1 MLKHRDTETGF
12 PDLWGLRGY
21 WGACFERDPN
31 INEYGVPVDDWD
43 ELGQDQQRDIAHEHG
58 DDWHGQPAPA
68 PDDDDG
74 GSSQSATP
82 KTSTSPSMPNFKTDA
97 EREDWLADQRQRQW
111 DEQER
116 ERKQNVDKGRKDW
129 EEQVRKREER
139 LREEGRHDDADR
151 LRDEREAQREQ
162 WDQEHAASQDAG
174 DQARRDYI
182 DLPSIDRD
190 TRIQQYQDADTNP
203 ERRKMREALADIH
216 SQSAAADIEH
226 QLWYNWAWE
235 DAPPPPSA
243 GRIAAATG
251 PNAIPLFSE
260 SLDPMEKLG
269 WETGEEYLERVDA
282 VQAWRDQLS
291 NERAL
296 RESRG
301 EQQFPGESD
310 VDFQVRR
317 AAMRRGAPEA
327 SQSALGYAL
336 EQLNAQGLGPAEYA
350 AALERLSRDPW
361 FHGIAY
367 EQERDWLAGKAG
379 FYRTVGDAI
388 AIGQTGMGED
398 LDAAIEALE
407 RLSAQPAITPQQ
419 LEYLE
424 RVINSHERAGESV
437 TAARESAIEAW
448 EGKVLGNIDTFGDPD
463 ARARARA
470 VLDDGALTGEERRD
484 ALVKI
489 QDQAW
494 EGQVLGNI
502 NTFGDPDA
510 RARARAVLDDGAL
523 TGEER
528 RDALVKIQDQAWE
541 GQVLGNIN
549 TFGDPDAK
557 ARARAVLDD
566 EALTGEERWDA
577 LAKIESQAWEGRVL
591 GNIDAFGSPEAQARA
606 EAVLADGALTG
617 QERRDALAKIEAQ
630 AGEGKVLGNINA
642 FGDPDAKA
650 RAQAVLDDEALTGEE
665 RWDALAKIESQA
677 WEGAVLGNI
686 NTFGS
691 PEAQAQAQAVLA
703 DGALTGQERRDA
715 LAKIESQ
722 AWEYIEKRDRD
733 LAISL
738 GWDPHAR
745 GGRPELTPW
754 EYIEQR
760 NEKAEREAR
769 DLAESLGWD
778 PDARGGRPEL
788 TPWEYIEQHNEEVE
802 ARARNWRESQ
812 RQLEAL
818 DELEPER
825 LAQETLQRQQAA
837 QFREDMFSELGSRGV
852 SDEELADLTPGQLD
866 AALAATADDLTREY
880 QEWRESQRQLEA
892 LDELEP
898 ERLAQETLQRSE
910 LHAALQALFAHSGG
924 DEIALDESGQAARA
938 AALWQRP
945 GDWPQALRDAY
956 QAGGWAGLRGILT
969 DDEIDARK
977 AALSAELYGEG
988 VTPADWWDDRIGDLA
1003 LDLPELGEAG
1013 IDASP
1018 GNIDKLDDS
1027 ALALWEAG
1035 LQAPGDEEAAQ
1046 AFLADSSHIL
1056 ARSGESLPEDLN
1068 ELSPGQL
1075 EKAIRIASG
1084 ELIPAV
1090 HVNEIALDPME
1101 PFDREYFEQALLRSR
1116 HDPELQR
1123 QVRDYARGYGLYALA
1138 LPESEMNARRLR
1150 LLQVMAYAAPI
1161 PGLGLGK
1168 AASFVVR
1175 PVAGAARTALSTVT
1189 RPALRFI
1196 RSRVSQAVPVVTNVA
1211 DDAVPALARNVD
1223 EFTRLLDAGKTRQAG
1238 RYMLRNE
1245 TFKDWAVAGGLAPAD
1260 IRKAG
1265 LARFLQ
1271 ETVTLPPNILQ
1282 RALGHRAFNVAA
1294 QAGRSAL
1301 VSGGLG
1307 AGISTGLAVLPS
1319 SKEGPGVITRDE
1331 VKGILDSFWQS
1342 GGSGATGQLFLRRI
1356 NAIRSAAGKAPLGRT
1371 GQYKLAAVEG
1381 AGTDT
1386 ALSLVPSFQDPTFG
1400 RINRNEQL
1408 GIALSTVTAPAFD
1421 AARGIAGLARHPR
1434 SLFPSTV
1441 SATGLRG
1448 GTQKFHYSQ
1457 VAVGDDVELR
1467 EVGSLAD
1474 DGITPISTL
1483 QPEAS
1488 IRREIERRLSVHP
1501 QRIRPGD
1508 ESGLDYDKI
1517 LSQGLD
1523 PVSGLRLREDVLDA
1537 LARGETDIR
1546 GVTPSG
1552 IPYRF
1557 TPPAAYRT
1565 GVFAPGAAAH
1575 LSPDASF
1582 AIRAMGDAPGSTFTT
1597 RSTNPS
1603 TVEEVLYLQP
1613 GAMAPRYFEGS
1624 ASGNTGADAARESLR
1639 DTAAGFAGL
1648 PNFARIAMGLPPV
1661 RPAALVLT
1669 PEEVKLLT
1677 ARNVVEDGP
1686 DELPSKSFPGASDTK
1701 GRDPLPAEV
1710 FGSKG
1715 AEAEVVIP
1723 LARDL
1728 AKRRIALHI
1737 LGGGAVAVHP
1747 DLPGPG
1753 FRDVWRTNV
1762 VALSDQLPF
1771 GTRVGLRLDRSPE
1784 QLGKAREFFEDG
1796 GVRRNRDNTG
1806 RFEVDAVV
1814 GGVRYRIR
1822 TDDDPAV
1829 LLGKVRSGSGGD
1841 VTNVVIRDTETE
1853 RVQQGTAPDAAEV
1866 AVGRTRSPR
1875 DSLGPLRTRQDPEVD
1890 PRSIRTQANVVRATA
1905 ARAGGAD
1912 AGRVDT
1918 ARADTGRV
1926 DAARADT
1933 GRVDTAR
1940 ADRTDADRVD
1950 AARAD
1955 AARADAGRVDTAR
1968 ADVGRVDT
1976 ARADVGRVDTARAD
1990 AGRVDAARADVG
2002 RVDTARADVGRV
2014 DTARVDAGRVDA
2026 ARADAGRV
2034 DAARADAGRVDTAR
2048 ADAGRVDA
2056 ARTDVG
2062 RVDTARAD
2070 AGRVDTTRARV
2081 QGATA
2086 KRLIPPR
2093 KRGEEPQEEP
2103 KKPRLPIRFPKT
2115 VRFQTVEEVEVD
2127 LETGDTTRTPVGN
2140 RPAESLRVVERG
2152 ESPHT
2157 DQHYAGRI
2165 TDVLT
2170 DEKGHPYIAQKAEY
2184 QGQRPRRIPKPSELG
2199 QGKIKRLLEELKAQG
2214 RDREAPPPRSR
2225 GRSSGTGGGRVSPAP
2240 GPGPAG
2246 GKGRRGMTALE
2257 RTRLKNFA
2265 PR

>member
-12 PDLWGLRGY
+12 PDLWSLRGY
-21 WGACFERDPN
+21 WAACFERDPN
-31 INEYGVPVDDWD
+31 VNEYGVPVDDWD
-43 ELGQDQQRDIAHEHG
+43 ELSQNQQRDIAHEHG
-58 DDWHGQPAPA
+58 DDWHGQPPPA
-68 PDDDDG
+68 QDDDDG
-74 GSSQSATP
+74 GSSQSASTETSTN
-82 KTSTSPSMPNFKTDA
+82 TSTSGAMPDFKTGA
-97 EREDWLADQRQRQW
+97 EREDWLAEQRQKQW
-111 DEQER
+111 DDQER
-116 ERKQNVDKGRKDW
+116 GFKENVEKGRKDW
-129 EEQVRKREER
+129 EEQAREREER
-139 LREEGRHDDADR
+139 LREEGRHADADR
-151 LRDEREAQREQ
+151 LRGERETQREQ
-162 WDQEHAASQDAG
+162 WDQERDTSQDAG
-174 DQARRDYI
+174 EQARRDYI
-182 DLPSIDRD
+182 DRPLIDRD

-203 ERRKMREALADIH
+203 ERRKMREDLADIH
-216 SQSAAADIEH
+216 PQSSAADIEY

-235 DAPPPPSA
+235 DAPPPSSA
-243 GRIAAATG
+243 GPASAAPG
-251 PNAIPLFSE
+251 PNATPLFSE
-260 SLDPMEKLG
+260 SLDPMEKVG
-269 WETGEEYLERVDA
+269 WETGEEYLERIAA
-282 VQAWRDQLS
+282 VQRVRDQLS
-291 NERAL
+291 QERWL

-301 EQQFPGESD
+301 DQQFPGESD
-310 VDFQVRR
+310 ADFQARR
-317 AAMRRGAPEA
+317 AAMWRGQPEA
-327 SQSALGYAL
+327 SKSALGYAL

-350 AALERLSRDPW
+350 AELERLSRDPW

-367 EQERDWLAGKAG
+367 DRERDWLAGKAG
-379 FYRTVGDAI
+379 FYRSVGHAI
-388 AIGQTGMGED
+388 GIGQTGTGED
-398 LDAAIEALE
+398 LDAALEALE
-407 RLSAQPAITPQQ
+407 RLSRQPAITPQQ
-419 LEYLE
+419 LEYLDQ
-424 RVINSHERAGESV
+424 VINSHERARETV
-437 TAARESAIEAW
+437 TAARESAIKAW
-448 EGKVLGNIDTFGDPD
+448 ESKVLGNINAFGDPD
-463 ARARARA
+463 AKAEARA
-470 VLDDGALTGEERRD
+470 VLDDDALTGEERRD
-484 ALVKI
+484 ALARIEAQAFVGAAH
-489 QDQAW
+489 QANLAAW
-494 EGQVLGNI
+494 E
-502 NTFGDPDA
+502 
-510 RARARAVLDDGAL
+510 
-523 TGEER
+523 
-528 RDALVKIQDQAWE
+528 VK
-541 GQVLGNIN
+541 
-549 TFGDPDAK
+549 
-557 ARARAVLDD
+557 
-566 EALTGEERWDA
+566 
-577 LAKIESQAWEGRVL
+577 VL

-617 QERRDALAKIEAQ
+617 QERWDALAKIEAQ

-691 PEAQAQAQAVLA
+691 PEAQAQAEAVLA

-837 QFREDMFSELGSRGV
+837 QFREDMFAELGSRGV

-938 AALWQRP
+938 AAIWQRP

-988 VTPADWWDDRIGDLA
+988 VTPADWWDDRTGDLA
-1003 LDLPELGEAG
+1003 LDLPELGKAG

-1075 EKAIRIASG
+1075 EKAVRIASG

-1150 LLQVMAYAAPI
+1150 LLAVLAYGAPI
-1161 PGLGLGK
+1161 PGFGLGK
-1168 AASFVVR
+1168 AATWVGR
-1175 PVAGAARTALSTVT
+1175 PVAGAAGTALSTVT

-1196 RSRVSQAVPVVTNVA
+1196 RSRVSQAVPVVANVA

-1271 ETVTLPPNILQ
+1271 ETAALPPNILQ
-1282 RALGHRAFNVAA
+1282 RALGHKAFNVAA
-1294 QAGRSAL
+1294 QAGRSAVVGAGL
-1301 VSGGLG
+1301 SG
-1307 AGISTGLAVLPS
+1307 GISTGLAVLPS
-1319 SKEGPGVITRDE
+1319 SYDPLSVVDQRLPDDILEQSYGGDLIDREGWGVITRDE
-1331 VKGILDSFWQS
+1331 VKGLLDSLWQ
-1342 GGSGATGQLFLRRI
+1342 GAAGAGSGNLTLQRANALRR
-1356 NAIRSAAGKAPLGRT
+1356 AASKAPLGRM

-1381 AGTDT
+1381 AGMDT

-1434 SLFPSTV
+1434 SLLPGTV
-1441 SATGLRG
+1441 SDMGLRS

-1457 VAVGDDVELR
+1457 VAAGDDVELR

-1501 QRIRPGD
+1501 QRIRPG
-1508 ESGLDYDKI
+1508 EERGLDYDRI
-1517 LSQGLD
+1517 LSEGLD

-1565 GVFAPGAAAH
+1565 GVFDPGAAAH

-1582 AIRAMGDAPGSTFTT
+1582 AIRAGGDAPGSTFTT

-1603 TVEEVLYLQP
+1603 TVEEVLYFQP
-1613 GAMAPRYFEGS
+1613 GGMALRYFEGS
-1624 ASGNTGADAARESLR
+1624 ASGNTGTDAARESLR
-1639 DTAAGFAGL
+1639 ETAAGFAGL

-1669 PEEVKLLT
+1669 PEEVRLLT
-1677 ARNVVEDGP
+1677 ARNAGVEGP
-1686 DELPSKSFPGASDTK
+1686 DELPAKSFPGAAGTK
-1701 GRDPLPAEV
+1701 GGDPLPVEV
-1710 FGSKG
+1710 FGRKG

-1723 LARDL
+1723 PGRDVE
-1728 AKRRIALHI
+1728 KRRIAVHI
-1737 LGGGAVAVHP
+1737 LGGGPVAINP
-1747 DLPGPG
+1747 DLPDPG

-1762 VALSDQLPF
+1762 VALSDLLPF
-1771 GTRVGLRLDRSPE
+1771 GTRVGLSLDRSPE

-1814 GGVRYRIR
+1814 GGARYRIR

-1829 LLGKVRSGSGGD
+1829 LLGKVRSGDSGD
-1841 VTNVVIRDTETE
+1841 VTNVIIRDTETG
-1853 RVQQGTAPDAAEV
+1853 RVQQGTAPDAAEM
-1866 AVGRTRSPR
+1866 AVGRTRTTR
-1875 DSLGPLRTRQDPEVD
+1875 DSRGPLRTRQDSEVD
-1890 PRSIRTQANVVRATA
+1890 PRSIRTQADVVRATA
-1905 ARAGGAD
+1905 ARAGRAD

-1918 ARADTGRV
+1918 ARTDRADTGRVDTTRADVGRVDTARTDRADAGRVDSARADRADAGRVDTARPDRADAGRV
-1926 DAARADT
+1926 DAARAD
-1933 GRVDTAR
+1933 
-1940 ADRTDADRVD
+1940 RVD
-1950 AARAD
+1950 ASRVD
-1955 AARADAGRVDTAR
+1955 SARADAGRVDTAR
-1968 ADVGRVDT
+1968 AD
-1976 ARADVGRVDTARAD
+1976 AGRVDTARAD
-1990 AGRVDAARADVG
+1990 AGRVD
-2002 RVDTARADVGRV
+2002 TARA
-2014 DTARVDAGRVDA
+2014 DAGRVDA

-2048 ADAGRVDA
+2048 ADAGRVD
-2056 ARTDVG
+2056 TP
-2062 RVDTARAD
+2062 
-2070 AGRVDTTRARV
+2070 RARV

-2103 KKPRLPIRFPKT
+2103 KKQRLPIRFPKT

-2152 ESPHT
+2152 ESAHT
-2157 DQHYAGRI
+2157 EQHYAGRI

-2214 RDREAPPPRSR
+2214 RDREAAPPPRSR
-2225 GRSSGTGGGRVSPAP
+2225 GRRGGTGGGRVSPAP

-2246 GKGRRGMTALE
+2246 SRSRRGMTALE

>member
-1 MLKHRDTETGF
+1 MLKHRDPDIGF
-12 PDLWGLRGY
+12 PDLWSLRGY

-31 INEYGVPVDDWD
+31 MSDYGISWDDWD
-43 ELGQDQQRDIAHEHG
+43 DLSGDQQRGLAHQHG
-58 DDWHGQPAPA
+58 DDWLGQPP
-68 PDDDDG
+68 PDQDDDG
-74 GSSQSATP
+74 GGSSQWAST
-82 KTSTSPSMPNFKTDA
+82 KTSTPPAIPNFRTDA
-97 EREDWLADQRQRQW
+97 EQEDWLADQRQKQF
-111 DEQER
+111 DAQER
-116 ERKQNVDKGRKDW
+116 ERKEALEKGRKDW
-129 EEQVRKREER
+129 EEQARDREER
-139 LREEGRHDDADR
+139 LREEGRDAGADR

-162 WDQEHAASQDAG
+162 WDQEYDTSQYAG

-182 DLPSIDRD
+182 DRPSINRD

-203 ERRKMREALADIH
+203 ERREMREALANIYP
-216 SQSAAADIEH
+216 QSAAADIEH
-226 QLWYNWAWE
+226 QLWRDWAWE

-243 GRIAAATG
+243 GRIAAAAG
-251 PNAIPLFSE
+251 PNAISLFSE

-291 NERAL
+291 RERWL

-301 EQQFPGESD
+301 DQQFPGESD
-310 VDFQVRR
+310 ADFQARR
-317 AAMRRGAPEA
+317 AAMGQGAPEA
-327 SQSALGYAL
+327 PQSALGYAL

-350 AALERLSRDPW
+350 AELERLSRDPW

-367 EQERDWLAGKAG
+367 DRERDWLAGKAG
-379 FYRTVGDAI
+379 FYRSVGHAI
-388 AIGQTGMGED
+388 GIGQTGTGED
-398 LDAAIEALE
+398 LDAALEALE
-407 RLSAQPAITPQQ
+407 RLSRQPAITPQQ
-419 LEYLE
+419 LEYLDQ
-424 RVINSHERAGESV
+424 VINSHQRARESV

-448 EGKVLGNIDTFGDPD
+448 ESKVLGNINAFGDPD
-463 ARARARA
+463 AKAEARA
-470 VLDDGALTGEERRD
+470 VLDDDALTGEERRD
-484 ALVKI
+484 ALARI
-489 QDQAW
+489 EAQAF
-494 EGQVLGNI
+494 V
-502 NTFGDPDA
+502 
-510 RARARAVLDDGAL
+510 GA
-523 TGEER
+523 
-528 RDALVKIQDQAWE
+528 AHQA
-541 GQVLGNIN
+541 N
-549 TFGDPDAK
+549 
-557 ARARAVLDD
+557 
-566 EALTGEERWDA
+566 
-577 LAKIESQAWEGRVL
+577 LAAWEGRVL

-691 PEAQAQAQAVLA
+691 PEAKAEAEAVLG

-733 LAISL
+733 LAISLGWDPDARGGRPELTPWEYIEQRNEKAEREARDLAVSL

-837 QFREDMFSELGSRGV
+837 QFREDMFAELGSRGV

-866 AALAATADDLTREY
+866 AALAATDDDLTREY

-898 ERLAQETLQRSE
+898 KRLAQETLQRSE

-924 DEIALDESGQAARA
+924 DESALDESGQAARA
-938 AALWQRP
+938 AAIWQRP

-969 DDEIDARK
+969 DDEIVARK

-1260 IRKAG
+1260 IRRAG
-1265 LARFLQ
+1265 LSRFLQ

-1282 RALGHRAFNVAA
+1282 RALGHRAFNVVA

-1301 VSGGLG
+1301 VGAGLSG
-1307 AGISTGLAVLPS
+1307 GISTGLAVLPS
-1319 SKEGPGVITRDE
+1319 SYDPLSVVDQRLPDDILEQSYGGDLIVREGWADINRDE
-1331 VKGILDSFWQS
+1331 VKGLLDSLWQ
-1342 GGSGATGQLFLRRI
+1342 GAAGAGLGNLSLQRI
-1356 NAIRSAAGKAPLGRT
+1356 NAIRRAAGKAVLGRT

-1421 AARGIAGLARHPR
+1421 AARGIAGLVRHPR

-1457 VAVGDDVELR
+1457 VAAGDDVELR

-1508 ESGLDYDKI
+1508 EAGLDYDKI

-1582 AIRAMGDAPGSTFTT
+1582 AIRARGDAPGSTFTT

-1613 GAMAPRYFEGS
+1613 GAMATRYFEGS

-1639 DTAAGFAGL
+1639 ETAAGFAGL

-1686 DELPSKSFPGASDTK
+1686 DELPSKSFPGAADTK

-1753 FRDVWRTNV
+1753 FRDVWGTNV

-1771 GTRVGLRLDRSPE
+1771 GTRVGLSLDRSPE

-1841 VTNVVIRDTETE
+1841 VTNVIIRDTETG
-1853 RVQQGTAPDAAEV
+1853 RVHQGTAPDAAEV
-1866 AVGRTRSPR
+1866 VVGRTRSPR
-1875 DSLGPLRTRQDPEVD
+1875 DSRGRLRTWQEPEVD
-1890 PRSIRTQANVVRATA
+1890 PRSIRTQADVVRATA
-1905 ARAGGAD
+1905 ARAGRAD
-1912 AGRVDT
+1912 A
-1918 ARADTGRV
+1918 
-1926 DAARADT
+1926 

-1940 ADRTDADRVD
+1940 ADRTDAGRVD
-1950 AARAD
+1950 A
-1955 AARADAGRVDTAR
+1955 
-1968 ADVGRVDT
+1968 
-1976 ARADVGRVDTARAD
+1976 ARAD

-2014 DTARVDAGRVDA
+2014 DAARADVGRVDTARADAGRVDTA
-2026 ARADAGRV
+2026 RADAGRVDTARADAGRV

-2048 ADAGRVDA
+2048 TDAGRVDTARADAGRVDA
-2056 ARTDVG
+2056 ARADAG
-2062 RVDTARAD
+2062 RVDTARTDRAD

-2184 QGQRPRRIPKPSELG
+2184 QGQRPRRLPKPSELG

-2225 GRSSGTGGGRVSPAP
+2225 GRRGGTGGGRVSPAP
-2240 GPGPAG
+2240 GPGPTG
-2246 GKGRRGMTALE
+2246 SRGRRGMTALE

>member
-1 MLKHRDTETGF
+1 MLKHRDRETGF
-12 PDLWGLRGY
+12 PALWGLRGY
-21 WGACFERDPN
+21 WSACFERDPN

-43 ELGQDQQRDIAHEHG
+43 ELSQNQQRDIAHEHG
-58 DDWHGQPAPA
+58 DDWHGQPPPA
-68 PDDDDG
+68 QDDDG
-74 GSSQSATP
+74 GGSSRSASTETSTN
-82 KTSTSPSMPNFKTDA
+82 TSTSGAMPDFKTGA
-97 EREDWLADQRQRQW
+97 EREDWLAEQRQKQW
-111 DEQER
+111 DDQER
-116 ERKQNVDKGRKDW
+116 GFKENVEKGRKDW
-129 EEQVRKREER
+129 EEQAREREER
-139 LREEGRHDDADR
+139 LREEGRHADADR
-151 LRDEREAQREQ
+151 LRGERETQREQ
-162 WDQEHAASQDAG
+162 WDQEHDTSQDAG
-174 DQARRDYI
+174 DQERQDYI
-182 DLPSIDRD
+182 DRPLIDRD
-190 TRIQQYQDADTNP
+190 TRIQQYQDADANP
-203 ERRKMREALADIH
+203 ERRKMREDLADIQP
-216 SQSAAADIEH
+216 QSSAADIEY

-235 DAPPPPSA
+235 DAPPPSSA
-243 GRIAAATG
+243 GPASAAPG

-260 SLDPMEKLG
+260 SLDPMEKVG
-269 WETGEEYLERVDA
+269 WETGEEYLERIAA
-282 VQAWRDQLS
+282 VQRVRDQLS
-291 NERAL
+291 QERWL

-301 EQQFPGESD
+301 DQQYPGESD
-310 VDFQVRR
+310 ADFQARR
-317 AAMRRGAPEA
+317 AAMWRGPPEA
-327 SQSALGYAL
+327 PKSALGYAL

-350 AALERLSRDPW
+350 AELERLSRDPW

-367 EQERDWLAGKAG
+367 DRERDWLAGKAG
-379 FYRTVGDAI
+379 FYRSVGHAI
-388 AIGQTGMGED
+388 GIGQTGTGED
-398 LDAAIEALE
+398 LDAALEALE
-407 RLSAQPAITPQQ
+407 RLSRQPAITPQQ

-424 RVINSHERAGESV
+424 QVINSHERARETV

-448 EGKVLGNIDTFGDPD
+448 EGKVLGNINAFGDPD
-463 ARARARA
+463 AKAEARA
-470 VLDDGALTGEERRD
+470 VLDDDALTGEERRD
-484 ALVKI
+484 ALARIEAQAFVGAAH
-489 QDQAW
+489 QANLAAW
-494 EGQVLGNI
+494 ESKVLGNI
-502 NTFGDPDA
+502 NAFGDPDA
-510 RARARAVLDDGAL
+510 KAEARAVLDDDAL

-528 RDALVKIQDQAWE
+528 RDAL
-541 GQVLGNIN
+541 
-549 TFGDPDAK
+549 
-557 ARARAVLDD
+557 AR
-566 EALTGEERWDA
+566 
-577 LAKIESQAWEGRVL
+577 
-591 GNIDAFGSPEAQARA
+591 
-606 EAVLADGALTG
+606 
-617 QERRDALAKIEAQ
+617 IEAQ

-691 PEAQAQAQAVLA
+691 PEAQAQAEAVLG
-703 DGALTGQERRDA
+703 DVALTGQERRDA

-788 TPWEYIEQHNEEVE
+788 TPWEYIEQHNEKAEREARDLAESLGWDPDARGGRPELTPWEYIEQHNEEVE

-837 QFREDMFSELGSRGV
+837 QFREDMFAELGSRGV

-938 AALWQRP
+938 AAIWQRP

-977 AALSAELYGEG
+977 AALSAELYGER
-988 VTPADWWDDRIGDLA
+988 VTPADWWDDRTGDLA

-1090 HVNEIALDPME
+1090 HVNEIPLDPME

-1161 PGLGLGK
+1161 PGLGLGR
-1168 AASFVVR
+1168 AATWVGR
-1175 PVAGAARTALSTVT
+1175 PIARAAGPALSSVT
-1189 RPALRFI
+1189 RPALRLL
-1196 RSRVSQAVPVVTNVA
+1196 RPGASQAVPVAANVA

-1260 IRKAG
+1260 IRRAG
-1265 LARFLQ
+1265 LGRFLQ
-1271 ETVTLPPNILQ
+1271 ETAALPPNILQ

-1319 SKEGPGVITRDE
+1319 SREGPGVITRDE

-1356 NAIRSAAGKAPLGRT
+1356 NAIRSAAGKAPLGRM

-1421 AARGIAGLARHPR
+1421 AARGMAGLARHPR
-1434 SLFPSTV
+1434 SLFPSAV

-1457 VAVGDDVELR
+1457 VAAGDDVELR

-1582 AIRAMGDAPGSTFTT
+1582 AIRARGDAPGSTFTT

-1639 DTAAGFAGL
+1639 ETAAGFAGL

-1686 DELPSKSFPGASDTK
+1686 DELPSKSFPGAADTK

-1747 DLPGPG
+1747 DLPDPG
-1753 FRDVWRTNV
+1753 FRDVWGTNV

-1771 GTRVGLRLDRSPE
+1771 GTRAGLRLDRSPE

-1814 GGVRYRIR
+1814 GGARYRIR

-1841 VTNVVIRDTETE
+1841 VTNVIIRDTETG

-1866 AVGRTRSPR
+1866 VVGRTRSPR
-1875 DSLGPLRTRQDPEVD
+1875 DSRGPLRTWQEPEVD
-1890 PRSIRTQANVVRATA
+1890 PRSIRTQADVVRATA
-1905 ARAGGAD
+1905 ARAGRAD
-1912 AGRVDT
+1912 A
-1918 ARADTGRV
+1918 
-1926 DAARADT
+1926 

-1940 ADRTDADRVD
+1940 ADRTDAGRV
-1950 AARAD
+1950 D
-1955 AARADAGRVDTAR
+1955 AARADAGRVDA
-1968 ADVGRVDT
+1968 

-1990 AGRVDAARADVG
+1990 AGRVDAARADAG
-2002 RVDTARADVGRV
+2002 RVDTARADAGRV
-2014 DTARVDAGRVDA
+2014 DTARADAGRVDTTRADVSRVDA

-2056 ARTDVG
+2056 ARADAG
-2062 RVDTARAD
+2062 RVDTARTDRADAGRVDTTRTDRADAGRVDTTRTYRAD

-2184 QGQRPRRIPKPSELG
+2184 QGQRPRRLPKPSELG

-2225 GRSSGTGGGRVSPAP
+2225 IRRSGTGGGRVSPAP

-2246 GKGRRGMTALE
+2246 SKGRRGMTALE

>member
-1 MLKHRDTETGF
+1 MLKHRDPDIGF
-12 PDLWGLRGY
+12 PDLWSLRGY

-31 INEYGVPVDDWD
+31 MSDYGISWDDWD
-43 ELGQDQQRDIAHEHG
+43 DLSGDQQRGLAHQHG
-58 DDWHGQPAPA
+58 DDWLGQPP
-68 PDDDDG
+68 PDQDDDG
-74 GSSQSATP
+74 GGSSQWAST
-82 KTSTSPSMPNFKTDA
+82 KTSTPPAIPNFRTDA
-97 EREDWLADQRQRQW
+97 EQEDWLADQRQKQF
-111 DEQER
+111 DAQER
-116 ERKQNVDKGRKDW
+116 ERKEALEKGRKDW
-129 EEQVRKREER
+129 EEQAREREER
-139 LREEGRHDDADR
+139 LRQEGRDAGADR

-162 WDQEHAASQDAG
+162 WDQEHAASQDAR
-174 DQARRDYI
+174 DQARQDYI

-203 ERRKMREALADIH
+203 ERHEMREALANIYP
-216 SQSAAADIEH
+216 QSAAADIEH
-226 QLWYNWAWE
+226 QLWRDWAWE

-243 GRIAAATG
+243 GRIAAAAG

-269 WETGEEYLERVDA
+269 WETGAEYLERVAA
-282 VQAWRDQLS
+282 VQRVRDHLS
-291 NERAL
+291 QERAL

-301 EQQFPGESD
+301 DQQFPGESD
-310 VDFQVRR
+310 ADFQARR
-317 AAMRRGAPEA
+317 AAMGQGAPEA
-327 SQSALGYAL
+327 PQSALGYAL

-350 AALERLSRDPW
+350 AELERLSRDPW

-367 EQERDWLAGKAG
+367 DRERDWLAGKAG
-379 FYRTVGDAI
+379 FYRSVGHAI
-388 AIGQTGMGED
+388 GIGQTGTGED
-398 LDAAIEALE
+398 LDAALEALE
-407 RLSAQPAITPQQ
+407 RLSRQPAITPQQ
-419 LEYLE
+419 LEYLDQ
-424 RVINSHERAGESV
+424 VINSHQRARETV

-448 EGKVLGNIDTFGDPD
+448 ESKVLGNINAFGDPD
-463 ARARARA
+463 AKAEARA
-470 VLDDGALTGEERRD
+470 VLDDDALTGEERRD
-484 ALVKI
+484 ALARI
-489 QDQAW
+489 EAQAF
-494 EGQVLGNI
+494 V
-502 NTFGDPDA
+502 
-510 RARARAVLDDGAL
+510 GA
-523 TGEER
+523 
-528 RDALVKIQDQAWE
+528 AHQA
-541 GQVLGNIN
+541 N
-549 TFGDPDAK
+549 
-557 ARARAVLDD
+557 
-566 EALTGEERWDA
+566 
-577 LAKIESQAWEGRVL
+577 LAAWEGRVL

-691 PEAQAQAQAVLA
+691 PEAQAQAEAVLG
-703 DGALTGQERRDA
+703 DVALTGQERRDA

-738 GWDPHAR
+738 GWDPDARGGRPELTSWEYIEQRNEKAEREARDLAVSLGWDPHAR

-760 NEKAEREAR
+760 NGKAEREAR

-837 QFREDMFSELGSRGV
+837 QFREDMFAELGSRGV

-924 DEIALDESGQAARA
+924 DESALDESGQAARA
-938 AALWQRP
+938 AAIWQRP

-969 DDEIDARK
+969 DDEIVARK

-1027 ALALWEAG
+1027 TLALWEAG

-1196 RSRVSQAVPVVTNVA
+1196 RPGASQAVPVVTNVA
-1211 DDAVPALARNVD
+1211 DDTVPALARNVD

-1260 IRKAG
+1260 IRRAG
-1265 LARFLQ
+1265 LGRFLQ

-1282 RALGHRAFNVAA
+1282 RALGHKAFNVGA

-1307 AGISTGLAVLPS
+1307 AGIATGLAVLPS
-1319 SKEGPGVITRDE
+1319 SREGPGVITRDE
-1331 VKGILDSFWQS
+1331 VKGILDSGWQS
-1342 GGSGATGQLFLRRI
+1342 TGSGATGNLSLRGI
-1356 NAIRSAAGKAPLGRT
+1356 NTVRRAAGKAVLGRT

-1457 VAVGDDVELR
+1457 VAAGDDVELR
-1467 EVGSLAD
+1467 EVQSLAD

-1523 PVSGLRLREDVLDA
+1523 PVSGLRLKEDVLDA

-1565 GVFAPGAAAH
+1565 GVFHPGAAAH
-1575 LSPDASF
+1575 VSPDASF
-1582 AIRAMGDAPGSTFTT
+1582 AILARGDDSGATFTT
-1597 RSTNPS
+1597 RSTNPN

-1613 GAMAPRYFEGS
+1613 AAMAPRYFEGS
-1624 ASGNTGADAARESLR
+1624 ASGNTGVDAARESLR
-1639 DTAAGFAGL
+1639 ETAAGFAGL

-1723 LARDL
+1723 PARDL
-1728 AKRRIALHI
+1728 AKRRIAVHI

-1753 FRDVWRTNV
+1753 FRDVWGTNV
-1762 VALSDQLPF
+1762 VALSDLLPF
-1771 GTRVGLRLDRSPE
+1771 GTRVGLRLDWSPE

-1841 VTNVVIRDTETE
+1841 VTNVVIRDTETG

-1866 AVGRTRSPR
+1866 VVGRTRSPR
-1875 DSLGPLRTRQDPEVD
+1875 DSRGPLRTWQEPEVD
-1890 PRSIRTQANVVRATA
+1890 PRSIRTQADVVRATV
-1905 ARAGGAD
+1905 ARAGRAD
-1912 AGRVDT
+1912 AGRVDA
-1918 ARADTGRV
+1918 ARVDAGRV
-1926 DAARADT
+1926 DS
-1933 GRVDTAR
+1933 
-1940 ADRTDADRVD
+1940 
-1950 AARAD
+1950 
-1955 AARADAGRVDTAR
+1955 ARADAGRVDTAR
-1968 ADVGRVDT
+1968 ADAGRVDS
-1976 ARADVGRVDTARAD
+1976 ARAD
-1990 AGRVDAARADVG
+1990 AGRVDAARADAG
-2002 RVDTARADVGRV
+2002 RVDAARADAGRV
-2014 DTARVDAGRVDA
+2014 DAARADAGRVDA

-2034 DAARADAGRVDTAR
+2034 DAARADAGRVDTPRADAGRVDTPRADAGRVDAARADAGRVDAARADAGRVDAARADAGRVDAARADAGRVDAAR

-2056 ARTDVG
+2056 ARTDIG
-2062 RVDTARAD
+2062 RVDAARADRAD
-2070 AGRVDTTRARV
+2070 AGRVDTPRARV

-2093 KRGEEPQEEP
+2093 KRGEEPQEETTKRGRLLVHP
-2103 KKPRLPIRFPKT
+2103 KKVAFE
-2115 VRFQTVEEVEVD
+2115 TVEKVEVD

-2152 ESPHT
+2152 ESAHT
-2157 DQHYAGRI
+2157 EQHYAGRI

-2214 RDREAPPPRSR
+2214 RDREAPPAPRSR
-2225 GRSSGTGGGRVSPAP
+2225 GRRGGTGGGRVSPTP
-2240 GPGPAG
+2240 GLSQAG
-2246 GKGRRGMTALE
+2246 SKGRRGMTALE

>member
-1 MLKHRDTETGF
+1 MLKHRDRETGF
-12 PDLWGLRGY
+12 PDLWSLRGY
-21 WGACFERDPN
+21 WAACFERDPN

-68 PDDDDG
+68 QDDDDG
-74 GSSQSATP
+74 GSSQSAST
-82 KTSTSPSMPNFKTDA
+82 KTSPPPAMPNFKTDA
-97 EREDWLADQRQRQW
+97 EQEDWLAEQRQRQF
-111 DEQER
+111 DTQES
-116 ERKQNVDKGRKDW
+116 ERKEAVEKGRKAW
-129 EEQVRKREER
+129 EEQTREREER
-139 LREEGRHDDADR
+139 LRGEGRNPDADR
-151 LRDEREAQREQ
+151 LRGEREARRKQ
-162 WDQEHAASQDAG
+162 WDQEYDTSQDAR
-174 DQARRDYI
+174 DRARRDYI

-190 TRIQQYQDADTNP
+190 TRIRQYHDADANP
-203 ERRKMREALADIH
+203 ERRKMREDLANIQ
-216 SQSAAADIEH
+216 SQSSAADIEY
-226 QLWYNWAWE
+226 QLWHNWAWE

-269 WETGEEYLERVDA
+269 WETGEEYLERVET
-282 VQAWRDQLS
+282 VQAMRDQLS
-291 NERAL
+291 QERWL

-310 VDFQVRR
+310 AGFDARR
-317 AAMRRGAPEA
+317 AAARRGWGWPEA
-327 SQSALGYAL
+327 PQSALGYAL
-336 EQLNAQGLGPAEYA
+336 EQLNSQGLGPAEYA

-361 FHGIAY
+361 FHGRAY
-367 EQERDWLAGKAG
+367 DQERDWLAGKAD
-379 FYRTVGDAI
+379 FYRSVGHAI
-388 AIGQTGMGED
+388 AIGQTGTGED
-398 LDAAIEALE
+398 LDAAIEALG
-407 RLSAQPAITPQQ
+407 RLSCQPAITTQQ
-419 LEYLE
+419 LEYIE
-424 RVINSHERAGESV
+424 QVINSHERARAAV

-448 EGKVLGNIDTFGDPD
+448 EGKALGNINAFGSPEAQ
-463 ARARARA
+463 ARAQA
-470 VLDDGALTGEERRD
+470 VLDDGALTGQERRD

-489 QDQAW
+489 QDQA
-494 EGQVLGNI
+494 
-502 NTFGDPDA
+502 
-510 RARARAVLDDGAL
+510 R
-523 TGEER
+523 
-528 RDALVKIQDQAWE
+528 E

-566 EALTGEERWDA
+566 GTLTGEER
-577 LAKIESQAWEGRVL
+577 
-591 GNIDAFGSPEAQARA
+591 
-606 EAVLADGALTG
+606 
-617 QERRDALAKIEAQ
+617 RDALVKIQ
-630 AGEGKVLGNINA
+630 
-642 FGDPDAKA
+642 D
-650 RAQAVLDDEALTGEE
+650 R
-665 RWDALAKIESQA
+665 A
-677 WEGAVLGNI
+677 WE
-686 NTFGS
+686 
-691 PEAQAQAQAVLA
+691 E
-703 DGALTGQERRDA
+703 
-715 LAKIESQ
+715 
-722 AWEYIEKRDRD
+722 IEKHNEEVEQEARD
-733 LAISL
+733 LALSL
-738 GWDPHAR
+738 DWDPHAR
-745 GGRPELTPW
+745 GGRPELTPR
-754 EYIEQR
+754 EHIQKH
-760 NEKAEREAR
+760 NEEVERELR
-769 DLAESLGWD
+769 DLALSLDWD

-788 TPWEYIEQHNEEVE
+788 TPREHIQKHNEEVE
-802 ARARNWRESQ
+802 QELRDLALSLNWDPDARGGRPELTPREHIQKHNEEVEQELRDLAISLDWDPHARGGRPELTPREF
-812 RQLEAL
+812 LEQYREAVVAA
-818 DELEPER
+818 E
-825 LAQETLQRQQAA
+825 QQA
-837 QFREDMFSELGSRGV
+837 LH
-852 SDEELADLTPGQLD
+852 D
-866 AALAATADDLTREY
+866 AALALFSRFDGDDIAAGESEQAAARYRLLGQYQGSDDL
-880 QEWRESQRQLEA
+880 
-892 LDELEP
+892 
-898 ERLAQETLQRSE
+898 LA
-910 LHAALQALFAHSGG
+910 A
-924 DEIALDESGQAARA
+924 DESEQAAARYRLLGRYQGSDDLLA
-938 AALWQRP
+938 A
-945 GDWPQALRDAY
+945 
-956 QAGGWAGLRGILT
+956 
-969 DDEIDARK
+969 
-977 AALSAELYGEG
+977 
-988 VTPADWWDDRIGDLA
+988 
-1003 LDLPELGEAG
+1003 
-1013 IDASP
+1013 
-1018 GNIDKLDDS
+1018 DDS
-1027 ALALWEAG
+1027 ARALWEPG
-1035 LQAPGDEEAAQ
+1035 LQAPIDGEAAQ
-1046 AFLADSSHIL
+1046 ALLADLAGSH
-1056 ARSGESLPEDLN
+1056 RDVN
-1068 ELSPGQL
+1068 ELTPGEL
-1075 EKAIRIASG
+1075 EKATRIASG
-1084 ELIPAV
+1084 EVLPSI
-1090 HVNEIALDPME
+1090 HVDHIALDPMA
-1101 PFDREYFEQALLRSR
+1101 PFDRESYEQAQLLSR

-1123 QVRDYARGYGLYALA
+1123 QVRDYARGYGLYALD

-1150 LLQVMAYAAPI
+1150 LLAVLAYGAPI
-1161 PGLGLGK
+1161 PGFGLGK
-1168 AASFVVR
+1168 AATWVGR

-1245 TFKDWAVAGGLAPAD
+1245 TFKDWALAGGLAPAD

-1271 ETVTLPPNILQ
+1271 ETAALPPNILQ
-1282 RALGHRAFNVAA
+1282 RALGHKAFNVAA
-1294 QAGRSAL
+1294 QAGKSGL

-1319 SKEGPGVITRDE
+1319 SREGPGVVTRDE
-1331 VKGILDSFWQS
+1331 VKGILDSWWQS
-1342 GGSGATGQLFLRRI
+1342 TGSGITGNLSLQRI
-1356 NAIRSAAGKAPLGRT
+1356 NAIRRAAGKAALGRT

-1421 AARGIAGLARHPR
+1421 AARGIAGLARRPR
-1434 SLFPSTV
+1434 SLFPSAV
-1441 SATGLRG
+1441 SATGLRA

-1457 VAVGDDVELR
+1457 VAAGDDVELR

-1523 PVSGLRLREDVLDA
+1523 PVSGLRLKEDVLDA

-1582 AIRAMGDAPGSTFTT
+1582 AIRARGDAPGATFTT

-1613 GAMAPRYFEGS
+1613 AAMAPRYFEGS
-1624 ASGNTGADAARESLR
+1624 ASGNTGADATRESLR
-1639 DTAAGFAGL
+1639 ETAAGFAGL

-1669 PEEVKLLT
+1669 PEEVRLLT

-1723 LARDL
+1723 PARDL
-1728 AKRRIALHI
+1728 AKRHIALHI

-1747 DLPGPG
+1747 DLPDPG
-1753 FRDVWRTNV
+1753 FRDIWGTNV
-1762 VALSDQLPF
+1762 DALSDQLPF

-1814 GGVRYRIR
+1814 GGARYRIR
-1822 TDDDPAV
+1822 TDDDPAA

-1841 VTNVVIRDTETE
+1841 VTNVIIRDTETGSV
-1853 RVQQGTAPDAAEV
+1853 RQGTAPDAAEV
-1866 AVGRTRSPR
+1866 AVGVTRSPR
-1875 DSLGPLRTRQDPEVD
+1875 DSRGPLRTWQDAEVD
-1890 PRSIRTQANVVRATA
+1890 PRSIRTQADVVRATA
-1905 ARAGGAD
+1905 ARAG
-1912 AGRVDT
+1912 
-1918 ARADTGRV
+1918 
-1926 DAARADT
+1926 
-1933 GRVDTAR
+1933 
-1940 ADRTDADRVD
+1940 
-1950 AARAD
+1950 
-1955 AARADAGRVDTAR
+1955 
-1968 ADVGRVDT
+1968 
-1976 ARADVGRVDTARAD
+1976 
-1990 AGRVDAARADVG
+1990 
-2002 RVDTARADVGRV
+2002 
-2014 DTARVDAGRVDA
+2014 
-2026 ARADAGRV
+2026 RADAGRV

-2048 ADAGRVDA
+2048 ADAGRVDSARADAGRVDA
-2056 ARTDVG
+2056 ARADAGRVDAARADAGRVDAARVDAGRVDAARADAG

-2070 AGRVDTTRARV
+2070 AGRVDSARADAGRVDSARADAGRVDTARADAGRVDSARADAGRVDAARADAGRVDAARADAGRVDAARTDIGRVDAARADRADAGRVDTPRARV

-2093 KRGEEPQEEP
+2093 KRGEEPQEGP

-2152 ESPHT
+2152 ESAHT

-2199 QGKIKRLLEELKAQG
+2199 QGRIKRLLEELKAQG
-2214 RDREAPPPRSR
+2214 RDREAAPPPRSR
-2225 GRSSGTGGGRVSPAP
+2225 GRRSGTGGGRVSPAP
-2240 GPGPAG
+2240 GPVQAG
-2246 GKGRRGMTALE
+2246 SKGRRGMTALE

>member
-1 MLKHRDTETGF
+1 MLKHREPETGF

-58 DDWHGQPAPA
+58 DDWHGQPPPA
-68 PDDDDG
+68 QDDDGG
-74 GSSQSATP
+74 GSSQSASP
-82 KTSTSPSMPNFKTDA
+82 KTSTPPAIPNFRTDA

-129 EEQVRKREER
+129 EEQVREREER

-162 WDQEHAASQDAG
+162 WDQEHAASQDAR
-174 DQARRDYI
+174 DQERRDYT
-182 DLPSIDRD
+182 DRPSIDRD
-190 TRIQQYQDADTNP
+190 TRIQQFQDADTIP

-216 SQSAAADIEH
+216 SQSSAADIEQ
-226 QLWYNWAWE
+226 QLWHNWAWE

-251 PNAIPLFSE
+251 SGAIPLFSE

-269 WETGEEYLERVDA
+269 WETGEEYLERVEA
-282 VQAWRDQLS
+282 VQAMRDQLS
-291 NERAL
+291 QERRL

-310 VDFQVRR
+310 ADFQARR
-317 AAMRRGAPEA
+317 ASMWQGPPEA
-327 SQSALGYAL
+327 PQSALGYAL
-336 EQLNAQGLGPAEYA
+336 EQLNAQGLGLAEYA

-367 EQERDWLAGKAG
+367 DQERDWLADKAG
-379 FYRTVGDAI
+379 FYRSVDHAI
-388 AIGQTGMGED
+388 AIGQTGTGED

-407 RLSAQPAITPQQ
+407 RLSSQSGITSHQ
-419 LEYLE
+419 LEYLDQA
-424 RVINSHERAGESV
+424 INSHERARETV

-448 EGKVLGNIDTFGDPD
+448 ESK
-463 ARARARA
+463 A
-470 VLDDGALTGEERRD
+470 
-484 ALVKI
+484 
-489 QDQAW
+489 
-494 EGQVLGNI
+494 LGNI
-502 NTFGDPDA
+502 NA
-510 RARARAVLDDGAL
+510 
-523 TGEER
+523 
-528 RDALVKIQDQAWE
+528 
-541 GQVLGNIN
+541 
-549 TFGDPDAK
+549 FGDPDAK
-557 ARARAVLDD
+557 ARARAILDD
-566 EALTGEERWDA
+566 EALKGEERWDA
-577 LAKIESQAWEGRVL
+577 LAKIEAQAIAGTAHQANLAAWEV
-591 GNIDAFGSPEAQARA
+591 
-606 EAVLADGALTG
+606 
-617 QERRDALAKIEAQ
+617 
-630 AGEGKVLGNINA
+630 KVLGNINA

-686 NTFGS
+686 DAFGS
-691 PEAQAQAQAVLA
+691 PEAQARAEAVLA

-715 LAKIESQ
+715 LAKIEAQAWEGKVLGNINAFGDPDAKARAQLVLDDEALTGEERWDALAKIESQ
-722 AWEYIEKRDRD
+722 AWEGAVLGNINTFGSPEAKAEAEAVLGDVALTGQERRDALAKIESRAWEYIEKRDRD

-938 AALWQRP
+938 AAIWQRP

-988 VTPADWWDDRIGDLA
+988 VTPADWWDDRTGDLA

-1075 EKAIRIASG
+1075 EKAVRIASG

-1175 PVAGAARTALSTVT
+1175 PVARAAGPALSSVT
-1189 RPALRFI
+1189 RPALRLL
-1196 RSRVSQAVPVVTNVA
+1196 RPGASQAVPVVTKVA

-1271 ETVTLPPNILQ
+1271 ETAALPPNILQ

-1301 VSGGLG
+1301 VGAGLSG
-1307 AGISTGLAVLPS
+1307 GISTGLAVLPS
-1319 SKEGPGVITRDE
+1319 SYDPLSVVDQRLPDDILEQSYGGDLIVREGWADINRDE
-1331 VKGILDSFWQS
+1331 VKGLLDSLWQ
-1342 GGSGATGQLFLRRI
+1342 GAAGAGLGNLSLRRA

-1457 VAVGDDVELR
+1457 VAAGDDVELR

-1582 AIRAMGDAPGSTFTT
+1582 AIRARGDAPGSTFTT

-1624 ASGNTGADAARESLR
+1624 ASGNTGADATRESLR
-1639 DTAAGFAGL
+1639 ETAAGFAGL

-1669 PEEVKLLT
+1669 PEEVRLLT

-1747 DLPGPG
+1747 DLPDPG
-1753 FRDVWRTNV
+1753 FRDVWGTNV
-1762 VALSDQLPF
+1762 VALSDLLPF

-1841 VTNVVIRDTETE
+1841 VTNVIIRDTETGSV
-1853 RVQQGTAPDAAEV
+1853 RQGTAPDAAEV
-1866 AVGRTRSPR
+1866 VVGRTRSPR
-1875 DSLGPLRTRQDPEVD
+1875 DSRGPLRTRQEPEVD
-1890 PRSIRTQANVVRATA
+1890 PRSIRTQADVVRATA
-1905 ARAGGAD
+1905 ARAG
-1912 AGRVDT
+1912 
-1918 ARADTGRV
+1918 
-1926 DAARADT
+1926 
-1933 GRVDTAR
+1933 
-1940 ADRTDADRVD
+1940 
-1950 AARAD
+1950 
-1955 AARADAGRVDTAR
+1955 RADAGRVDS
-1968 ADVGRVDT
+1968 
-1976 ARADVGRVDTARAD
+1976 
-1990 AGRVDAARADVG
+1990 
-2002 RVDTARADVGRV
+2002 
-2014 DTARVDAGRVDA
+2014 ARVDAGRVDA

-2034 DAARADAGRVDTAR
+2034 DAARVDAGRVDTGRADAGRVDAARVDAGRVDSARADAGRVDTAR
-2048 ADAGRVDA
+2048 ADAGRVDS
-2056 ARTDVG
+2056 ARADAGRVDSARADAGRVDSARADAG

-2070 AGRVDTTRARV
+2070 AGRVDIARADAGRVDAARADRVDASRVDAGRVDTPRARV
-2081 QGATA
+2081 QGTTA

-2093 KRGEEPQEEP
+2093 KRGEEPREGP

-2199 QGKIKRLLEELKAQG
+2199 QGRIKRLLEELKAQG
-2214 RDREAPPPRSR
+2214 RDREAPPAPRSR
-2225 GRSSGTGGGRVSPAP
+2225 GRRGGTGGGRVSPAP
-2240 GPGPAG
+2240 GPVQSGS
-2246 GKGRRGMTALE
+2246 KGRRGMTALE